1 MSQFFSNKFLR
12 YRGLI
17 GPEARVIDTDLPCR
31 NCSYNLR
38 GLPSD
43 RVCPECG
50 APIRKQRPA
59 EYSLL
64 SDAPLAEIKQ
74 LRLGLWM
81 AMASLVAT
89 PIVMLVST
97 IMSVRSGSDMV
108 IKGGFV
114 LLSLMWAAAVWLM
127 TPGLQTPEAV
137 RHGFSRESKL
147 RLAARYSQLAWP
159 AAMLLILLGATGA
172 ASSLGWISLLV
183 LQLVGIAGLMTLSV
197 VLSRLA
203 DWCCDEFAGRLLNI
217 TLWALPISTFVF
229 LTMPFIS
236 VMRFFV
242 CMASALWLAAMG
254 TFLLSLVSVTISV
267 SWSVFHAKQRLAREQ
282 RAREKAANAV
292 ARLPRFSDDEIP
304 LADGPLPR
312 DRLSPVP
319 IGPSTA
325 MVSEDVEED
334 ADCLFCGYN
343 LRGLKTYG
351 RCPECGERVA
361 RSYTPR
367 T

>member
-31 NCSYNLR
+31 NCDYNLR
-38 GLPSD
+38 GLQSD

-50 APIRKQRPA
+50 TPIRMQRRA
-59 EYSLL
+59 EHRLL
-64 SDAPLAEIKQ
+64 SDAPLSEIKQ

-81 AMASLVAT
+81 AMACLVAT
-89 PIVMLVST
+89 PIVMFVST
-97 IMSVRSGSDMV
+97 VMALRSGSSAV
-108 IKGGFV
+108 IDGALI
-114 LLSLMWAAAVWLM
+114 LLALSWAAAVWLM
-127 TPGLQTPEAV
+127 TPVLRTPDAV
-137 RHGFSRESKL
+137 QRGFSPESKL
-147 RLAARYSQLAWP
+147 RIAARYSQLAWP
-159 AAMLLILLGATGA
+159 AAMLLLALGALA
-172 ASSLGWISLLV
+172 AGSAWWWISLVL
-183 LQLVGIAGLMTLSV
+183 LQLMSITGLLALAV

-203 DWCCDEFAGRLLNI
+203 DWCCDEFAGRLLNL
-217 TLWALPISTFVF
+217 TLWALPISTFVL

-236 VMRFFV
+236 LMRFFA

-254 TFLLSLVSVTISV
+254 TFLLSLISLTMSV
-267 SWSVFHAKQRLAREQ
+267 SWSVHHAKQRMEREQ

-292 ARLPRFSDDEIP
+292 ARLPRFSEEEIP
-304 LADGPLPR
+304 LADGPSP
-312 DRLSPVP
+312 DGRLSPVP

-325 MVSEDVEED
+325 MVSEEVEED
-334 ADCLFCGYN
+334 AECLFCGYN

-361 RSYTPR
+361 QSYTSR
-367 T
+367 I

>member
-1 MSQFFSNKFLR
+1 M
-12 YRGLI
+12 
-17 GPEARVIDTDLPCR
+17 IDTDLPCR

-38 GLPSD
+38 GLQSD

-50 APIRKQRPA
+50 TPIRKHRPA

-64 SDAPLAEIKQ
+64 SDAPLTEIKQ
-74 LRLGLWM
+74 LRLGLWI

-89 PIVMLVST
+89 PIIMLVST

-127 TPGLQTPEAV
+127 TPVLQTPEAV
-137 RHGFSRESKL
+137 RRGFSRESRL

-183 LQLVGIAGLMTLSV
+183 LQFVGIMGLMTLAV

-203 DWCCDEFAGRLLNI
+203 DWCCDEFAERLLNI

-229 LTMPFIS
+229 LTMPLIS

-242 CMASALWLAAMG
+242 CMASALWLAAIG

-267 SWSVFHAKQRLAREQ
+267 SWSVFHAKQRMAREQ
-282 RAREKAANAV
+282 QAREKAANAV

-304 LADGPLPR
+304 LADGPPPR

-325 MVSEDVEED
+325 MVSEDVKED